1 MFWLRNSCI
10 VYERKTKD
18 CARSWTFQHRACHLC
33 LLLWCLPGFAPPL
46 TMSGSSSRTVKDNS
60 MFLLFFRIPGESTFF
75 VELSET
81 CTILRHATRHSLV
94 LVDELGRGT
103 ATYDGTAIACAV
115 VGELSQQIKCRTL
128 FSTHYHSLV
137 EEFSAD
143 PNVRLGHMVSRR
155 NKPLTTSPRK
165 QAWFAHLLAI
175 AFVFIDY
182 ITREISD
189 EFGRF

>member
-1 MFWLRNSCI
+1 MCDR
-10 VYERKTKD
+10 
-18 CARSWTFQHRACHLC
+18 
-33 LLLWCLPGFAPPL
+33 PL
-46 TMSGSSSRTVKDNS
+46 VTMVAKKITPK
-60 MFLLFFRIPGESTFF
+60 FLLFFDIPGESTFF

-115 VGELSQQIKCRTL
+115 VGELSQHIKCRTL

-143 PNVRLGHMVSRR
+143 PNVRLGHMVSSRSNKR
-155 NKPLTTSPRK
+155 LTPPPENKPVSRNVY
-165 QAWFAHLLAI
+165 I
-175 AFVFIDY
+175 FIDD
-182 ITREISD
+182 ITCEKIMTVLISD
-189 EFGRF
+189 KRGPQK

>member
-1 MFWLRNSCI
+1 MGTVRYNQLVCVELILRL
-10 VYERKTKD
+10 VL
-18 CARSWTFQHRACHLC
+18 FL
-33 LLLWCLPGFAPPL
+33 
-46 TMSGSSSRTVKDNS
+46 KDNS
-60 MFLLFFRIPGESTFF
+60 KFLLFFDIPGESTFF

-115 VGELSQQIKCRTL
+115 VGELSQHIKCRTL

-143 PNVRLGHMVSRR
+143 PNVRLGHMVSSR
-155 NKPLTTSPRK
+155 NKPLTTTPRK
-165 QAWFAHLLAI
+165 QACFAQHLAI
-175 AFVFIDY
+175 HRLY
-182 ITREISD
+182 YLRKKP
-189 EFGRF
+189 